1 VVEQREGFLLPL
13 RGYLRLSIMQFSI
26 VITVP
31 TESSGWAGTIQLS
44 TIQMNAPTEGDAI
57 ARMEDIVKHMPEG
70 TTFFMVAL

>member
-1 VVEQREGFLLPL
+1 
-13 RGYLRLSIMQFSI
+13 MQFSI